1 MTWSSKIIVTVF
13 MLFSSGVLFAQAN
26 VASKVKESD
35 EIILEDSSVD
45 TADTAKKLKK
55 YGRAEEVVNAIQRD
69 PFYRL
74 LDGLSDKEHPITD
87 YDLSEFTLLG
97 TIWDIAK
104 PMGMF
109 KGPADKRYVVRV
121 GDRIG
126 RNNGVVVNI
135 DKGEVL
141 VKEIYTDINK
151 NKIEKSTI
159 KRVGQPV

>member
-1 MTWSSKIIVTVF
+1 MTWSKKIIVTVSVI
-13 MLFSSGVLFAQAN
+13 FSSGLLFAQA
-26 VASKVKESD
+26 KVPAKAKESD
-35 EIILEDSSVD
+35 EIILEDSS
-45 TADTAKKLKK
+45 ADAAKKLKK

-74 LDGLSDKEHPITD
+74 LEGLSDKEHPITD
-87 YDLSEFTLLG
+87 YDLNEFTLLG
-97 TIWDIAK
+97 TVWDIAK

-109 KGPADKRYVVRV
+109 KGPGERRYVVRV

-126 RNNGVVVNI
+126 KNNGFVVNI

-141 VKEIYTDINK
+141 VKETYIDIKK
-151 NKIEKSTI
+151 NKVEKSTI

>member
-1 MTWSSKIIVTVF
+1 MTWSKKMIIAVLIAF
-13 MLFSSGVLFAQAN
+13 GSSLLFAQP
-26 VASKVKESD
+26 KVPAKAKESD
-35 EIILEDSSVD
+35 ELILEDSSV
-45 TADTAKKLKK
+45 DTAKKLKK
-55 YGRAEEVVNAIQRD
+55 YGRAEEVVDAIQRD

-74 LDGLSDKEHPITD
+74 LEGLNDKEHPITD

-109 KGPADKRYVVRV
+109 KGPSERRYVVRV

-126 RNNGVVVNI
+126 RNKGVVVNI

-141 VKEIYTDINK
+141 VRETYTDINK
-151 NKIEKSTI
+151 NKIEKSTV
-159 KRVGQPV
+159 KRVGKPV

>member
-1 MTWSSKIIVTVF
+1 VTWSNKIIIAVF
-13 MLFSSGVLFAQAN
+13 FTFSSGLLFAQAN
-26 VASKVKESD
+26 VPAKAKESD
-35 EIILEDSSVD
+35 EILLEDS
-45 TADTAKKLKK
+45 ADTAKKLKK

-74 LDGLSDKEHPITD
+74 LEGLSDKEHPITD

-109 KGPADKRYVVRV
+109 KGPSNRRYVVRV

-126 RNNGVVVNI
+126 RNNGVIVNI

-141 VKEIYTDINK
+141 VRESYTDINK

-159 KRVGQPV
+159 KRIGQPV

>member
-1 MTWSSKIIVTVF
+1 MNWSNKIIVAVF
-13 MLFSSGVLFAQAN
+13 ITFSSGLLFAQT
-26 VASKVKESD
+26 KVKTPTKAKESD
-35 EIILEDSSVD
+35 EIILEDSSV
-45 TADTAKKLKK
+45 DTAKKLKK

-74 LDGLSDKEHPITD
+74 LEGLSDKEHPITD
-87 YDLSEFTLLG
+87 YELSEFTLLG
-97 TIWDIAK
+97 TVWNIAK

-109 KGPADKRYVVRV
+109 KGPGDRRYVVRV

-135 DKGEVL
+135 DSGEVM
-141 VKEIYTDINK
+141 VREIYTDIHK

-159 KRVGQPV
+159 KRIGKPV

>member
-1 MTWSSKIIVTVF
+1 MTWNNKIITAVFVT
-13 MLFSSGVLFAQAN
+13 FSSGVLFAQAN
-26 VASKVKESD
+26 VPAKAKESD
-35 EIILEDSSVD
+35 ELILEDTTS
-45 TADTAKKLKK
+45 ADTAKKLKK

-74 LDGLSDKEHPITD
+74 LEGLSDKEHPITD

-97 TIWDIAK
+97 TVWDIAK

-135 DKGEVL
+135 DKGEIL

>member
-1 MTWSSKIIVTVF
+1 VTWSNNIIIAVLIT
-13 MLFSSGVLFAQAN
+13 FSSGPLFAQAKAQ
-26 VASKVKESD
+26 VKAKESD
-35 EIILEDSSVD
+35 EILLEDSSI
-45 TADTAKKLKK
+45 DTAKKLKK

-74 LDGLSDKEHPITD
+74 LEGLSDKEHPITD
-87 YDLSEFTLLG
+87 YELSEFTLLG

-104 PMGMF
+104 PMAMF
-109 KGPADKRYVVRV
+109 KGPGERRYVVRV

-126 RNNGVVVNI
+126 RNNGIVTNV

-159 KRVGQPV
+159 KRVGKPV